1 MPANTEE
8 NQVETN
14 KVSVELRSENL
25 DKTAKVVEVHSMQ
38 EAPVNAPKK
47 HKESGIEEK
56 EQMPKEL
63 VEAKV
68 PNSATK
74 KPEEKAPISTPTEK
88 KEEIDTKVAKTEI
101 SEVPKE
107 SPLQAPEAI
116 KPDISHDAWDQ
127 LLRKYVS
134 SSGKVNYKGFKSEKA
149 KLEAYVTYLGEN
161 TPQSDWSRNKIRAYW
176 INAYNAFT
184 VKLILDNYPLKSI
197 MNLDSGKPWDKAFIS
212 LGGKSYTLND
222 IEHKILRAKY
232 FDSRIHFAVNCA
244 SFSCPKLL
252 NRAFTES
259 NVSSQMSVLASAY
272 INDSRHN
279 KISPEKAE
287 LSQLFE
293 WYKGDFTKKGS
304 LIEYLNKYSKV
315 KLNPDAEISFMPYNW
330 NLNE

>member
-8 NQVETN
+8 NQMETRN
-14 KVSVELRSENL
+14 VSLESDPEKQEKLAE
-25 DKTAKVVEVHSMQ
+25 VVEVH
-38 EAPVNAPKK
+38 
-47 HKESGIEEK
+47 GIEEASKTEQK
-56 EQMPKEL
+56 EIAASAIKVNEQKSKEL
-63 VEAKV
+63 VEEKLSNLAIDK
-68 PNSATK
+68 A
-74 KPEEKAPISTPTEK
+74 EEKAPISTPTEK
-88 KEEIDTKVAKTEI
+88 KEEIITKLRKTET
-101 SEVPKE
+101 SGVPKE
-107 SPLQAPEAI
+107 SSLEDTEPE
-116 KPDISHDAWDQ
+116 KPSISHDAWDQ
-127 LLRKYVS
+127 LLKKYVS
-134 SSGKVNYKGFKSEKA
+134 SSGKVNYKGFKTEKA
-149 KLEAYVTYLGEN
+149 KLEAYVKYLGEN
-161 TPQSDWSRNKIRAYW
+161 TPQADWSRNKIRAYW

-259 NVSSQMSVLASAY
+259 NVSSQMSILASAY

-293 WYKGDFTKKGS
+293 WYKGDFTKKG
-304 LIEYLNKYSKV
+304 
-315 KLNPDAEISFMPYNW
+315 
-330 NLNE
+330 